1 MNSRPPFDTL
11 PPQPEAPTP
20 QPLPGRQM
28 NILLPLP
35 RLILRNPLPGL
46 LAVLMLTSALGFP
59 IPAWSQSDDDDS
71 ASITTPVQAEYELEA
86 DDGSGA
92 WALISH
98 ADPVV
103 KTVMFVLLLFSL
115 VSWAII
121 VQRWSLIRRAWQQ
134 SEEFLESFWRTDSLE
149 AAHSELD
156 LFPDSP
162 VAQAFDAGYR
172 ELRKLQAAGPGTA
185 HGGID
190 NVSRALRRSASQSLT
205 RLERWIP
212 FLASC
217 GSAAPFI
224 GLFGTVWGILLAFQK
239 IGTSGTTSIAEVG
252 PFIAEALVAT
262 AVGLFAAIPA
272 VLFFNYFAS
281 RLKVLA
287 AEINH
292 FSYDFL
298 NLVER
303 HQRGRGQGGA

>member
-1 MNSRPPFDTL
+1 MNTSL
-11 PPQPEAPTP
+11 PVH
-20 QPLPGRQM
+20 
-28 NILLPLP
+28 
-35 RLILRNPLPGL
+35 RLILHNPLPTL
-46 LAVLMLTSALGFP
+46 FAVLMFTSALAATT
-59 IPAWSQSDDDDS
+59 PAQAQDNDDDS
-71 ASITTPVQAEYELEA
+71 AQVAASVPAEEYELET

-103 KTVMFVLLLFSL
+103 KSVMIILILFSL
-115 VSWAII
+115 ISWAII

-134 SEEFLESFWRTDSLE
+134 SEDFLESFWRTDSLE

-156 LFPDSP
+156 RFPDSP

-172 ELRKLQAAGPGTA
+172 ELRKLQAAGPGSS

-303 HQRGRGQGGA
+303 HQRGRGKGGA

>member
-1 MNSRPPFDTL
+1 MTV
-11 PPQPEAPTP
+11 
-20 QPLPGRQM
+20 
-28 NILLPLP
+28 
-35 RLILRNPLPGL
+35 L
-46 LAVLMLTSALGFP
+46 LAALRPLTPSLYGALVAAAVLLLGLSA
-59 IPAWSQSDDDDS
+59 PAISLAQSDADDS
-71 ASITTPVQAEYELEA
+71 APAVAAASTVEYDLGSGA
-86 DDGSGA
+86 DEGA

-103 KTVMFVLLLFSL
+103 KSVMFVLLLFSL
-115 VSWAII
+115 LSWAII
-121 VQRWSLIRRAWQQ
+121 VQRWLLIQRAWQQ
-134 SEEFLESFWRTDSLE
+134 SAEFLDSFWQTNSLE
-149 AAHSELD
+149 AAHND
-156 LFPDSP
+156 LERFPDSP

-172 ELRKLQAAGPGTA
+172 ELRKLQAAGPGSGP
-185 HGGID
+185 GGVD

-224 GLFGTVWGILLAFQK
+224 GLYGTVWGILLAYQK

-303 HQRGRGQGGA
+303 HQRGRRQGGP